1 MCHSDSS
8 GAFKGKGE
16 NRLIP
21 EKLAGCFEYLLA
33 VLVLQ

>member
-1 MCHSDSS
+1 MCHSESS
-8 GAFKGKGE
+8 GAFQQGE

-33 VLVLQ
+33 VLVLG